1 MIFGDSCEL
10 SKHVEGGVVAV
21 DRGNDVGFAV
31 TMGTMEGGVVMA
43 KSALSASE
51 QRQE

>member
-1 MIFGDSCEL
+1 MEGD
-10 SKHVEGGVVAV
+10 VVAV

-43 KSALSASE
+43 KSALSTSE
-51 QRQE
+51 QEQE